1 MLRNS
6 KYIILSVILVLFL
19 SLECLGYYLAGRSS
33 INTEPSSGNVS
44 GQKAGKAVSNGNS
57 TTLKKKISAL
67 SPKGV
72 YIVIDTARNRLYL
85 KKGDVTLREAV
96 ISSGSGNMLTD
107 PSGNRTWVFDT
118 PRGEHSVRSKIE
130 NPDWIKPD
138 WAFVEEGEKIPS
150 NYGDRI
156 ESGMLGDYALSIG
169 NGYLIHG
176 TLYKRLLGRNVTH
189 GCIRVGDEDLEY
201 VFRNTPIG
209 SKVIIF

>member
-1 MLRNS
+1 MLRKS
-6 KYIILSVILVLFL
+6 KYIIISVILVLFL

-33 INTEPSSGNVS
+33 NNTQVPNVS
-44 GQKAGKAVSNGNS
+44 GQKAGKARSISNT
-57 TTLKKKISAL
+57 TTLKKKISTL

-72 YIVIDTARNRLYL
+72 YIVIDTARNKLYL
-85 KKGDVTLREAV
+85 KKGDITLREAI

-107 PSGNRTWVFDT
+107 PSGKRTWVFDT
-118 PRGEHSVRSKIE
+118 PRGEHSVKSKIE

-156 ESGMLGDYALSIG
+156 ESGMLGDYALAIG